1 MFKTMKKVWRYI
13 RKYKKL
19 LVISITTMIIVQ
31 ILNLAS
37 PLIVKSI
44 MDDYLIG
51 IEDAWYETSEETSV
65 YYNNKYYTQDIE
77 STNGAMVVIQ
87 RANYYFVDE
96 IIDLEYIRGN
106 KEVINKD
113 NNITE
118 ITFTSQQNESL
129 TVLATKLNKSEVKM
143 FYNPFINPLQVLVIL
158 LAVRLLLQIIFSYIQ
173 RITTAH
179 INVNIVRDAR
189 IDAVTSLQRMPIS
202 YFEEEPAGKIANR
215 IINDVGGMMG
225 LFSTLMNLVLNAS
238 MAIVLAY
245 IGMFYLDKNLA
256 LWTFIIFPLVYLW
269 VKYFVKSLNLIA
281 VKVNEQRSLITAEIN
296 EIINGISILQV
307 FNYEEETI
315 TKFNKLSK
323 SYMKEQ
329 LKENRLHLGI
339 GWNMIRL
346 IGSLVT
352 AVIVL
357 YFGNGY
363 LTIIGFTATAGT
375 IYAYNTYLTAIIEPV
390 GILFRE
396 IGNLEHSLVRTER
409 IFKIIDGEQESD
421 EFFETPLI
429 EGNIKFNDV
438 WFSYK
443 ENHPVLKGISFEIK
457 PNTMV
462 GIVGHTGSGKSTLMN
477 LLLRFYDL
485 KETDSGS
492 IEIDNKD
499 ITINPKR
506 TYRQHI
512 GIILQEPILFAGT
525 LLDNVKFGTNI
536 TDEEAIEILISVGGE
551 QLLNKLPNGIYE
563 EINRQGSNMSIGE
576 RQIISFARVIAH
588 NPRILIMDEATA
600 NIDTETEEIIQN
612 ALNKVKENRTVIVI
626 AHRLSTIKNAN
637 KIIVLDN
644 GLKVEEG
651 NHTDLINLN
660 GIYANMYRSQ
670 IKSAKTE

>member
-19 LVISITTMIIVQ
+19 LAISISAMIIVQ

-37 PLIVKSI
+37 PLLVRAI
-44 MDDYLIG
+44 MDNYLIG
-51 IEDAWYETSEETSV
+51 IENAWYESTVETEV
-65 YYNNKYYTQDIE
+65 YYNNKYYTQEHEADA
-77 STNGAMVVIQ
+77 GATVIIH
-87 RANYYFVDE
+87 RANYYFIDE
-96 IIDLEYIRGN
+96 IIANSYVRGN
-106 KEVINKD
+106 KEVIND
-113 NNITE
+113 NGDITV
-118 ITFTSQQNESL
+118 IL
-129 TVLATKLNKSEVKM
+129 TNQEGHKVSFNAIVLNRDEVRN
-143 FYNPFINPLQVLVIL
+143 FYEPFISPLMTLVIL

-173 RITTAH
+173 RITTAN

-189 IDAVTSLQRMPIS
+189 IDAVTALQRMPMS

-215 IINDVGGMMG
+215 IIGDVGGMMG
-225 LFSTLMNLVLNAS
+225 LFSTLMNLLINAS
-238 MAIVLAY
+238 MAIVFAY

-256 LWTFIIFPLVYLW
+256 LWTFIVFPLIYFWL
-269 VKYFVKSLNLIA
+269 KFFVKSLNLIA
-281 VKVNEQRSLITAEIN
+281 VKVNEQGSLITAQLN

-315 TKFNKLSK
+315 NNFNKLSK

-329 LKENRLHLGI
+329 LKENRLHLGL

-352 AVIVL
+352 AIIIL

-409 IFKIIDGEQESD
+409 VFKIIDGDLESD
-421 EFFETPLI
+421 EYFEVPRYQ
-429 EGNIKFNDV
+429 GNIKFDDV

-443 ENHPVLKGISFEIK
+443 EFNPVLKGISFNIDAG
-457 PNTMV
+457 TMV

-477 LLLRFYDL
+477 LLLRFYDI
-485 KETDSGS
+485 KSFDKGT
-492 IEIDNKD
+492 IEIDNLN
-499 ITINPKR
+499 ITTYPKR
-506 TYRQHI
+506 TYRKHI
-512 GIILQEPILFAGT
+512 GIILQEPVLFSGT
-525 LLDNVKFGTNI
+525 LLDNIKFGSEI
-536 TDEEAIEILISVGGE
+536 TDEEAIGILISVGGKK
-551 QLLNKLPNGIYE
+551 LLDKLPNGIYE
-563 EINRQGSNMSIGE
+563 EINRAGSNMSLGE

-588 NPRILIMDEATA
+588 DPSILIMDEATA
-600 NIDTETEEIIQN
+600 NIDTETEEIIQE
-612 ALNKVKENRTVIVI
+612 ALNTVKQNRTVIVI

-637 KIIVLDN
+637 KIIVLEN

-651 NHTDLINLN
+651 KHTDLLNLN
-660 GIYANMYRSQ
+660 GIYANMYRAQ
-670 IKSAKTE
+670 INSPQNE

>member
-19 LVISITTMIIVQ
+19 LVISITAMIIVQ

-51 IEDAWYETSEETSV
+51 IEDAWYETDTETNV
-65 YYNNKYYTQDIE
+65 LYNNKYYTQDE
-77 STNGAMVVIQ
+77 QSNNGIMVVIQ

-96 IIDLEYIRGN
+96 IIEEKYIRGN
-106 KEVINKD
+106 KEVITNS
-113 NNITE
+113 NNVTE
-118 ITFTSQQNESL
+118 ITFTTQQNETL
-129 TVLATKLNKSEVKM
+129 TVVANKLSKEEVKM
-143 FYNPFINPLQVLVIL
+143 FYQPFINPLQVLVIL

-189 IDAVTSLQRMPIS
+189 IDAVTSLQKMPIS

-238 MAIVLAY
+238 MAIVFAY
-245 IGMFYLDKNLA
+245 IGMFYLDKSLA

-269 VKYFVKSLNLIA
+269 VKYFVRSLNIIA

-363 LTIIGFTATAGT
+363 LNIVGFTVTAGT

-396 IGNLEHSLVRTER
+396 IGNLEHSLVRTDR
-409 IFKIIDGEQESD
+409 IFKIIDGEQEDSK
-421 EFFETPLI
+421 FYQTPV
-429 EGNIKFNDV
+429 IKGSINFNDV
-438 WFSYK
+438 WFSYT
-443 ENHPVLKGISFEIK
+443 ENHPVLKGITFEIK

-485 KETDSGS
+485 KPTDRGS
-492 IEIDNKD
+492 IEIDDLNI
-499 ITINPKR
+499 ITHPKR

-512 GIILQEPILFAGT
+512 GIILQEPILFTGT
-525 LLDNVKFGTNI
+525 LLDNVKFGSNI
-536 TDEEAIEILISVGGE
+536 SDEEAIEILKSVGGE
-551 QLLNKLPNGIYE
+551 TLLSKLPNGIYE
-563 EINRQGSNMSIGE
+563 EINRSGSNMSIGE

-600 NIDTETEEIIQN
+600 NIDTETEEIIQK

-637 KIIVLDN
+637 KIIVLES

-651 NHTDLINLN
+651 SHSNLIELN
-660 GIYANMYRSQ
+660 GVYANMYRAQ
-670 IKSAKTE
+670 IKSDKTE

>member
-1 MFKTMKKVWRYI
+1 
-13 RKYKKL
+13 
-19 LVISITTMIIVQ
+19 
-31 ILNLAS
+31 
-37 PLIVKSI
+37 
-44 MDDYLIG
+44 
-51 IEDAWYETSEETSV
+51 
-65 YYNNKYYTQDIE
+65 
-77 STNGAMVVIQ
+77 
-87 RANYYFVDE
+87 
-96 IIDLEYIRGN
+96 
-106 KEVINKD
+106 
-113 NNITE
+113 
-118 ITFTSQQNESL
+118 
-129 TVLATKLNKSEVKM
+129 
-143 FYNPFINPLQVLVIL
+143 
-158 LAVRLLLQIIFSYIQ
+158 
-173 RITTAH
+173 
-179 INVNIVRDAR
+179 
-189 IDAVTSLQRMPIS
+189 MPIS

-238 MAIVLAY
+238 MAIVFAY
-245 IGMFYLDKNLA
+245 IGMFYLDKTLA
-256 LWTFIIFPLVYLW
+256 IWTFIIFPLVYLW
-269 VKYFVKSLNLIA
+269 VKYFVRSLNIIA

-315 TKFNKLSK
+315 NKFNKLSK

-363 LTIIGFTATAGT
+363 LTVIGFTATAGT

-409 IFKIIDGEQESD
+409 IFKIIDGEQENP
-421 EFFETPLI
+421 EFYKTPVI
-429 EGNIKFNDV
+429 KGNIKFNDV

-443 ENHPVLKGISFEIK
+443 ENHPVLKGVTFEIK

-492 IEIDNKD
+492 IEIDNENI
-499 ITINPKR
+499 ITHSKR

-525 LLDNVKFGTNI
+525 LLDNVKFGSNI
-536 TDEEAIEILISVGGE
+536 TDEEAIEILKSVGGE
-551 QLLNKLPNGIYE
+551 PLLNKLPNGIYE
-563 EINRQGSNMSIGE
+563 EVSRAGSNMSIGE
-576 RQIISFARVIAH
+576 RQIVSFARVIAH
-588 NPRILIMDEATA
+588 NPRVLIMDEATA
-600 NIDTETEEIIQN
+600 NIDTETEEIIQK

>member
-51 IEDAWYETSEETSV
+51 IENVWYETLEETDV

-96 IIDLEYIRGN
+96 IISMDYIRGN
-106 KEVINKD
+106 KEVIT
-113 NNITE
+113 NNDIIE
-118 ITFTSQQNESL
+118 ITFTNQQNNQI
-129 TVLATKLNKSEVKM
+129 TVEAVKLSNDEVKL
-143 FYNPFINPLQVLVIL
+143 FYTPFINPLQVLVIL

-238 MAIVLAY
+238 MAIVFAY

-600 NIDTETEEIIQN
+600 NIDTETEEIIQK

-651 NHTDLINLN
+651 NHTNLINLN

>member
-19 LVISITTMIIVQ
+19 LVISITAMIIVQ

-51 IEDAWYETSEETSV
+51 IENTWYETTDETNV
-65 YYNNKYYTQDIE
+65 YYNNKYYTQDE
-77 STNGAMVVIQ
+77 TSNSGAMVVIQ

-96 IIDLEYIRGN
+96 IIDESYIRGN
-106 KEVINKD
+106 KEVITN
-113 NNITE
+113 NNIIE
-118 ITFTSQQNESL
+118 ITFTNQQNNKL
-129 TVLATKLNKSEVKM
+129 TVEAIKLNKEEVKI
-143 FYNPFINPLQVLVIL
+143 FYQPFINPLQVLVIL
-158 LAVRLLLQIIFSYIQ
+158 LAVRLLLQIIFTYIQ
-173 RITTAH
+173 RITTAN

-189 IDAVTSLQRMPIS
+189 IDAVSALQKMPIS

-238 MAIVLAY
+238 MAIVFAY

-256 LWTFIIFPLVYLW
+256 LWTFIIFPLIYIW
-269 VKYFVKSLNLIA
+269 VKYFVRSLNIIA

-396 IGNLEHSLVRTER
+396 IGNLEHSLVRTNR
-409 IFKIIDGEQESD
+409 IFKIIDGEQENPD
-421 EFFETPLI
+421 FYQTPI
-429 EGNIKFNDV
+429 INGHIKFNDV
-438 WFSYK
+438 WFSYN
-443 ENHPVLKGISFEIK
+443 ENHPVLKGVTFEIR

-485 KETDSGS
+485 KPSDSGT
-492 IEIDNKD
+492 IEIDDKD
-499 ITINPKR
+499 ITTHPKR

-512 GIILQEPILFAGT
+512 GIILQDPILFAGT
-525 LLDNVKFGTNI
+525 LLDNIKFGSNI
-536 TDEEAIEILISVGGE
+536 SDEEAITILKSVGGE
-551 QLLNKLPNGIYE
+551 DLLNKLPNGIYE
-563 EINRQGSNMSIGE
+563 EITRAGSNMSIGE

-588 NPRILIMDEATA
+588 NPRVLIMDEATA
-600 NIDTETEEIIQN
+600 NIDTETEEVIQN

-637 KIIVLDN
+637 KIIVLES
-644 GLKVEEG
+644 GLKVEED
-651 NHTDLINLN
+651 NHNNLIKLN
-660 GIYANMYRSQ
+660 GIYANMYRAQ
-670 IKSAKTE
+670 IKDAKSK

>member
-51 IEDAWYETSEETSV
+51 IENVWYETLEETDV

-96 IIDLEYIRGN
+96 IIDLKYIRGN

-189 IDAVTSLQRMPIS
+189 VDAVTALQRMPIS

-238 MAIVLAY
+238 MAIVFAY

-600 NIDTETEEIIQN
+600 NIDTETEEIIQK

-651 NHTDLINLN
+651 NHTNLINLN

>member
-51 IEDAWYETSEETSV
+51 IENVWYETLEETDV

-96 IIDLEYIRGN
+96 IISMDYIRGN
-106 KEVINKD
+106 KEVIT
-113 NNITE
+113 NNDIIE
-118 ITFTSQQNESL
+118 ITFTNQQNNQL
-129 TVLATKLNKSEVKM
+129 TVEAVKLSNDEVKL
-143 FYNPFINPLQVLVIL
+143 FYTPFINPLQVLVIL

-238 MAIVLAY
+238 MAIVFAY

-409 IFKIIDGEQESD
+409 IFKIIDGDQENP
-421 EFFETPLI
+421 EFYKTPAI
-429 EGNIKFNDV
+429 EGKINFNDV

-600 NIDTETEEIIQN
+600 NIDTETEEIIQK